1 VGDNTDVT
9 DDDLRRRR
17 RTPSQERSRG
27 TVEAICTA
35 AAMIMQEDG
44 VAALTTNA
52 VAKRAGVSIT
62 AVYAYFPDKWAIVH
76 ELFERFER
84 LRGQVLVDLFA
95 DFDTVEDWPPVIDET
110 WDRMARFRIE
120 VPGGVA
126 IRRAL
131 YSEPR
136 LAALEFQG
144 NVRAATI
151 FSRAMVARRPGLDP
165 DQAYRAAWAVALIA
179 GVLLDDAVRSGEV
192 DWDQLAEG
200 KRIVKLYVASFLDRE
215 A

>member
-1 VGDNTDVT
+1 
-9 DDDLRRRR
+9 
-17 RTPSQERSRG
+17 
-27 TVEAICTA
+27 
-35 AAMIMQEDG
+35 
-44 VAALTTNA
+44 
-52 VAKRAGVSIT
+52 
-62 AVYAYFPDKWAIVH
+62 
-76 ELFERFER
+76 
-84 LRGQVLVDLFA
+84 
-95 DFDTVEDWPPVIDET
+95 
-110 WDRMARFRIE
+110 MARFRIE